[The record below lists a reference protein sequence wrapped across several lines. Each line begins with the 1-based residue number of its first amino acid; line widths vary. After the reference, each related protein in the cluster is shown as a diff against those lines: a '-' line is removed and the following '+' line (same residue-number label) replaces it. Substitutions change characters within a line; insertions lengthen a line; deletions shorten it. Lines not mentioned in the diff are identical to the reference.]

1 MEKQIEIKASG
12 ILNQEIIL
20 TALQE
25 YRRHVFLRGNRTRA
39 EKVKE
44 IIDSIKF
51 V

>member
-1 MEKQIEIKASG
+1 MKEQIEIKTTG

-25 YRRHVFLRGNRTRA
+25 YRRHIFLRGNRTRA

-51 V
+51 L